1 MSDNAVFA
9 LLIMFVAVTIMCIAA
24 CGTAFSITQE
34 KEITARQS
42 KQAVE
47 SNFELAYKL
56 WAEDRPRP
64 VQAFPDWKKEH
75 AMELSSGVL
84 VVKLKGARRHDEVRR
99 LGQGLGLDAVLGE
112 LGDAN
117 SGDAIGSTQK

>member
-1 MSDNAVFA
+1 MSDNAVLA
-9 LLIMFVAVTIMCIAA
+9 LLIVGVVVIVSCVAICTMTYNIME
-24 CGTAFSITQE
+24 Q

-84 VVKLKGARRHDEVRR
+84 VVKLKD
-99 LGQGLGLDAVLGE
+99 
-112 LGDAN
+112 N
-117 SGDAIGSTQK
+117 SGDALGNTQN